1 MLFDMQGQCYEV
13 LSGPYGAAYN
23 AVRDA
28 GDRVKINE
36 RSDLTKLQKSKKLTK
51 F

>member
-1 MLFDMQGQCYEV
+1 MYGPRYEV

-28 GDRVKINE
+28 GDRVAIKEQSALIV
-36 RSDLTKLQKSKKLTK
+36 SFGAKVK